1 MVEPSNDCCVCSD
14 SLIHC
19 ELDGCGHSVSEECWE
34 DHLLAHQLSD
44 VVDPFTESPVKE
56 EESVTV
62 ETTPASEEVGTEAQ
76 CQNPQSQEQLPDQK
90 DTLEEK
96 ADYTKE
102 TTSTSAVDAASS
114 SDESDAECGICNQSV
129 KIAHISDHMIVHEL
143 QVEEAE
149 EESDQ
154 STKPEGKNDLGS
166 NLDEADVCTSQV
178 SDNLDSEL
186 KEEFSELAGSVKTS
200 LQDMKQEMG
209 QIKITEMVEGVSK
222 LRHEDLEEVTSAVV
236 DAKKEFKELE
246 SDIKDAFEDI
256 TIEDVFKAGLSCAKA
271 VSGLTKDWWSER
283 KAKKQKKSQP
293 LISAQ
298 EPTPMP
304 PATAVLSLAS
314 ETLGPHIS
322 ELVNRLGIP
331 EDWLDQIC
339 SDEHLLAISEHL
351 TDWKYVAHQLS
362 LGETDI
368 EEIEMDRSIN
378 VQRYKVLQKWK
389 QKYYIRATYR
399 KLLEVFFTVKRSD
412 YADLLGRLL
421 SGVR

>member
-1 MVEPSNDCCVCSD
+1 MKGMVEPANDCCVRSD
-14 SLIHC
+14 SLIRC

-44 VVDPFTESPVKE
+44 VDPFTESPVKE

-62 ETTPASEEVGTEAQ
+62 ETTLASEVGTEPQ
-76 CQNPQSQEQLPDQK
+76 CQNPQSQEQLPDQN
-90 DTLEEK
+90 DTLGEK
-96 ADYTKE
+96 ADYNKE
-102 TTSTSAVDAASS
+102 TTSTSAVDDTSS

-129 KIAHISDHMIVHEL
+129 KIAHILDHMIAHEL
-143 QVEEAE
+143 QAEEAE

-154 STKPEGKNDLGS
+154 STKPEGENDLGS
-166 NLDEADVCTSQV
+166 NLDEDVRRSPV
-178 SDNLDSEL
+178 SDNVDSEL
-186 KEEFSELAGSVKTS
+186 KKEFSEFAGSVKTG

-222 LRHEDLEEVTSAVV
+222 LRHEDLEEVASVVV

-246 SDIKDAFEDI
+246 SDIKDAIEDV
-256 TIEDVFKAGLSCAKA
+256 TIEDVFKTGLSCAKA
-271 VSGLTKDWWSER
+271 VSGLTKDWWNER

-293 LISAQ
+293 LNLEQ

-304 PATAVLSLAS
+304 PATAALSLAS
-314 ETLGPHIS
+314 ETLGSHIS

-368 EEIEMDRSIN
+368 EEIEMDRSIK

-399 KLLEVFFTVKRSD
+399 KLLGVFFTVRRSD